1 MEGGD
6 PGQTASGIGQT
17 VIAAEAR
24 DYLFLLRAATQIV
37 VVADQL
43 EVCVIGI
50 GTRGAKE
57 HLGQMSGARFL
68 AEEAQHAVGEPDD
81 RLVRVRGEGVII
93 AEIAH
98 RLRRGFAEL
107 GAPIADIDAPQPSA
121 AIDEI
126 AALPVLDPDPGP
138 PGNYGRAIL

>member
-17 VIAAEAR
+17 VIAAKAR
-24 DYLFLLRAATQIV
+24 DYLFLLRATTQIV

-50 GTRGAKE
+50 GARGAKE

-98 RLRRGFAEL
+98 RLSCGFSEL
-107 GAPIADIDAPQPSA
+107 AAAVADIDAPQAGA
-121 AIDEI
+121 AIDE
-126 AALPVLDPDPGP
+126 LPAVAVLDPNPG
-138 PGNYGRAIL
+138 AS